1 MIKET
6 ITYIDYNGE
15 ERTEDFYFN
24 LTQAEALSLE
34 LGAGE
39 SGLDT
44 MLVNLVKSK
53 DGGEIMSQF
62 RHLLRLAYGVKS
74 QDGRRFIK
82 SAEISDEF
90 EQCPAYNI
98 LFMKLCTDAAY
109 AGKFAEGVVAM
120 PTKNPGDATK
130 EVERIIAERNRK

>member
-24 LTQAEALSLE
+24 LTQAEAMTLE
-34 LGAGE
+34 LGADG
-39 SGLDT
+39 GLEK
-44 MLVNLVKSK
+44 MIVSLVKAQ
-53 DGGEIMSQF
+53 DGAQIMSQF
-62 RHLLRLAYGVKS
+62 RRLIRLAYGVKS

-82 SAEISDEF
+82 SEEISDEF
-90 EQCPAYNI
+90 EQCPAYNS
-98 LFMKLCTDAAY
+98 LFMKLCTDAEY

-120 PTKNPGDATK
+120 PAKNPGEATK
-130 EVERIIAERNRK
+130 EVERIMAERGRR